1 MAASIICL
9 DLSLLIRISFPINDG
24 VQNTTQVKFL
34 VDIMSLRGAECF
46 RIDTLTFLKR
56 YSFFVKTFIV
66 WALFSIPW
74 NITSFM
80 ILNSMKSGN
89 ETQVNY
95 TQYYKCYENT
105 KEWKSWVDSIEL
117 WLRGVIPSIIST
129 LGIIFNIISFLVL
142 RKCEGNEVFKQL
154 LMSLGI

>member
-1 MAASIICL
+1 M
-9 DLSLLIRISFPINDG
+9 
-24 VQNTTQVKFL
+24 QNTTQVKIL
-34 VDIMSLRGAECF
+34 VDIMSLRGAVCLQ
-46 RIDTLTFLKR
+46 IDTLTFLKR

-80 ILNSMKSGN
+80 IMNSMKSSD

-95 TQYYKCYENT
+95 TQYYTCYENR
-105 KEWKSWVDSIEL
+105 KEWKSWVDAIAL

-154 LMSLGI
+154 LMSLGTYFVSQKR

>member
-1 MAASIICL
+1 M
-9 DLSLLIRISFPINDG
+9 
-24 VQNTTQVKFL
+24 QNTTQVKIL
-34 VDIMSLRGAECF
+34 VDIMSLRGAECL
-46 RIDTLTFLKR
+46 RVDILTFLKR

-80 ILNSMKSGN
+80 ILNSMKSSN

-95 TQYYKCYENT
+95 TQYYTCYENR
-105 KEWKSWVDSIEL
+105 KEWKSWVDAIEL

-154 LMSLGI
+154 LMSLGTYFVSQKR

>member
-1 MAASIICL
+1 M
-9 DLSLLIRISFPINDG
+9 G
-24 VQNTTQVKFL
+24 
-34 VDIMSLRGAECF
+34 LRGAECF
-46 RIDTLTFLKR
+46 RIDCLTFLKR

-80 ILNSMKSGN
+80 ILNSMKSID

-95 TQYYKCYENT
+95 TQYYTCYENIS
-105 KEWKSWVDSIEL
+105 EWESWVDAIEL

-129 LGIIFNIISFLVL
+129 LGIIFNVISFLVL

-154 LMSLGI
+154 LMSLGISKKINELQTQHHNDLETVDNKITLFYILNFLY

>member
-1 MAASIICL
+1 MT
-9 DLSLLIRISFPINDG
+9 LIGRESWKIAILA
-24 VQNTTQVKFL
+24 FL
-34 VDIMSLRGAECF
+34 Q
-46 RIDTLTFLKR
+46 K
-56 YSFFVKTFIV
+56 YSFFVKTFIL
-66 WALFSIPW
+66 WALISIPW

-80 ILNSMKSGN
+80 ILNSMKSSN

-95 TQYYKCYENT
+95 TQYYTCYENRT
-105 KEWKSWVDSIEL
+105 EWKSWVDAIAL

-154 LMSLGI
+154 LMSLGISKKIDELKKTSQMIYQIIFSLH

>member
-1 MAASIICL
+1 
-9 DLSLLIRISFPINDG
+9 
-24 VQNTTQVKFL
+24 
-34 VDIMSLRGAECF
+34 MSLRGVECF
-46 RIDTLTFLKR
+46 RIDCLTFLKR

-80 ILNSMKSGN
+80 ILNSKESSN

-95 TQYYKCYENT
+95 TQYYKCYENI
-105 KEWKSWVDSIEL
+105 KEWKPWVDAMEL

-142 RKCEGNEVFKQL
+142 RKCEGNEIFKKL
-154 LMSLGI
+154 LMSLGMKQKNGTFANTTNQVLDIFSMF